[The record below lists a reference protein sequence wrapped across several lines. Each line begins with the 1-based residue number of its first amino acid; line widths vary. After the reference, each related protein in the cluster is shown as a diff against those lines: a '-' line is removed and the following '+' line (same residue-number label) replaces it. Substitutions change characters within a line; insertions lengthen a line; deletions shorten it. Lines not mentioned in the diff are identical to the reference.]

1 MQIHEKALIW
11 QIYENALQA
20 YIEKIWGWDYAWQK
34 QDFEQ
39 NIAQYTTSF
48 IFKSDKIIGYIQYK
62 VKKKRVYINMLSL
75 KYTDFMKYVG

>member
-20 YIEKIWGWDYAWQK
+20 HIEKIWGWDYAWQK

-39 NIAQYTTSF
+39 
-48 IFKSDKIIGYIQYK
+48 
-62 VKKKRVYINMLSL
+62 
-75 KYTDFMKYVG
+75 